1 MVTHIKR
8 EVAAPDA
15 IDSFGAFEFE
25 WKMEI
30 GLERESMTI
39 QNTFAGIESID
50 LGIEV
55 IAFFIVD
62 IIGEGRRKSKNQQEL

>member
-1 MVTHIKR
+1 MWSSTQVGTEKILVTHIKR
-8 EVAAPDA
+8 ERAAPDA
-15 IDSFGAFEFE
+15 IDSFGEFEFE

-39 QNTFAGIESID
+39 QNTWAGIESID

-55 IAFFIVD
+55 FLI
-62 IIGEGRRKSKNQQEL
+62 